1 MGDVCFREST
11 YSHVQT
17 YIHIIS
23 LNTKFQSKKKVTHKQ
38 LRHFWE
44 QKRPTKRC
52 HCDLFT
58 KAWNLTSE
66 TLAQTNWGS
75 KLKVG
80 EVT

>member
-17 YIHIIS
+17 YIHIS